1 MTNLKFI
8 RSGPFPDSY
17 FAVIEGSG
25 LHLWI
30 EKEDTGFALTV
41 WNDRLPQYDKEYE
54 TALGDYVSLA
64 EAKKAGRAYAGEWCN
79 PNVIAKNGDW
89 S

>member
-17 FAVIEGSG
+17 FAVIENSR

-30 EKEDTGFALTV
+30 EKEDCGFALTV

-54 TALGDYVSLA
+54 TELGHYVSLA
-64 EAKKAGRAYAGEWCN
+64 EAKKCARTY
-79 PNVIAKNGDW
+79 VRDW
-89 S
+89 GNKAVNYNENWS